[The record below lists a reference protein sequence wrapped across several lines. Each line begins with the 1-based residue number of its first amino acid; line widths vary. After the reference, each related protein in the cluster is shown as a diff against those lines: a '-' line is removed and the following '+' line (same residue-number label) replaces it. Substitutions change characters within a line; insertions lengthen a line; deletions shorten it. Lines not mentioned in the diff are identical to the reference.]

1 MMNRDSQFV
10 AKPFQKFEQRF
21 FVKICG
27 IRDMQIAQVCFD
39 AGADAIGF
47 VFADGS
53 PRNISLESAIEIQ
66 SDLPRTM
73 SSIAVVR
80 NPSPE
85 DLALEMWSGGIQF
98 HGDESIDFVQRA
110 RASSRMIIK
119 AINAGVEDIL
129 KWDSTSAI
137 DALLVDGSA
146 AGSGQS
152 HDSAWL
158 EQLAALRPKLKKP
171 LILAGGLTPENVVA
185 AIKLVKP
192 AGVDVSSGV
201 ELARGVKDA
210 GLIRAFIAAAR
221 EAHDSSASN

>member
-27 IRDMQIAQVCFD
+27 IRDMQIAQVCVD

-73 SSIAVVR
+73 SSFAVVR

-110 RASSRMIIK
+110 RGSSRMIIK

-146 AGSGQS
+146 AGSGQT
-152 HDSAWL
+152 HDDAWL
-158 EQLAALRPKLKKP
+158 KQLAALRSTLKKP
-171 LILAGGLTPENVVA
+171 LILAGGLTPENVGV

-201 ELARGVKDA
+201 EIARGVKDA

>member
-10 AKPFQKFEQRF
+10 AKPFQKIEQRL

-27 IRDMQIAQVCFD
+27 IRDMQIAQVCVD

-53 PRNISLESAIEIQ
+53 PRSISLESAIEIQ
-66 SDLPRTM
+66 SDLPQTM

-85 DLALEMWSGGIQF
+85 DLALTMWSGGIQF

-110 RASSRMIIK
+110 RGSSRMIIK
-119 AINAGVEDIL
+119 AINAGVEEIL

-146 AGSGQS
+146 AGSGES

-158 EQLAALRPKLKKP
+158 EQLAALRPTLKKP
-171 LILAGGLTPENVVA
+171 LILAGGLTPENVGA

-201 ELARGVKDA
+201 EIARGVKDA

>member
-1 MMNRDSQFV
+1 MNRDSQFV
-10 AKPFQKFEQRF
+10 AKPFQKIEQRL

-27 IRDMQIAQVCFD
+27 IRDMHIAQVCVD

-158 EQLAALRPKLKKP
+158 EQLAALRPTMKKP
-171 LILAGGLTPENVVA
+171 LILAGGLTPENVGA

-221 EAHDSSASN
+221 EAHDSLASN

>member
-27 IRDMQIAQVCFD
+27 IRNMQIAQVCVD

-73 SSIAVVR
+73 SSFAVVR

-110 RASSRMIIK
+110 RGSSRMIIK

-146 AGSGQS
+146 AGSGQT
-152 HDSAWL
+152 HDDAWL
-158 EQLAALRPKLKKP
+158 KQLAALRSTLKKP
-171 LILAGGLTPENVVA
+171 LILAGGLTPENVGV

-201 ELARGVKDA
+201 EIARGVKDA

-221 EAHDSSASN
+221 EAHDSLASN